1 MHYEVSWDGC
11 TISTDPARLDFG
23 VIHGFLRDCYW
34 SAGIS
39 YGQVQRQCANS
50 LCFGLYREQ
59 AQIGFARVVSD
70 YTRFAYLADV
80 FVLPRHQGRGLGLKL
95 MAAVLDHPELR
106 DVVLWT
112 LATKDAHGL
121 YRRCGYGPLRDSSRW
136 MERIAEQPRRW
147 V

>member
-1 MHYEVSWDGC
+1 MQYEVSWDGC
-11 TISTDPARLDFG
+11 TVSTDPARLDFG

-70 YTRFAYLADV
+70 FTRFAYLADV
-80 FVLPRHQGRGLGLKL
+80 FVLERFQGQGLGKRLVE
-95 MAAVLDHPELR
+95 AVKGHPELR

-112 LATKDAHGL
+112 LATRDAHGL
-121 YRRCGYGPLRDSSRW
+121 YQRYGFTPLQESTKW
-136 MERIAEQPRRW
+136 MECHLEKPRRW